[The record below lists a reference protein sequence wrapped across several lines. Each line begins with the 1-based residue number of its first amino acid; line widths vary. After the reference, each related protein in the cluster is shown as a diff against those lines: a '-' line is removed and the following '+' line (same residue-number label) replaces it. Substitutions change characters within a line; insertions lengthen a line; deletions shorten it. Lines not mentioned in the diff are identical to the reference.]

1 MDRLALRCFLIGADS
16 LLIECGDVLRERG
29 HAILGVISAAPR
41 VVRWAQ
47 QLGLPVLD
55 PASDYRGALD
65 AEPFD
70 YLFAITHL
78 AIIPADVLAKPR
90 RGAINFHD
98 GPLPRYAGLNAPAW
112 ALIHRE
118 REYGITWHEMTA
130 EVDAGRILKQ
140 RRFEIAEH
148 EVALTLNTRCF
159 EQGLESFAELIDEL
173 AEGREQYQTQ
183 DLGERSVFGRHDR
196 PLLGCLLNFQH
207 ASADLVA
214 LVRALDFGR
223 YPNPLGSPKI
233 SHRNQLVVVTQAEA
247 VDDVLGEH
255 CGQILTIDDE
265 RLRVA
270 TLDGA
275 IDLLAFADLAGN
287 KLSLS
292 QVVERLDLD
301 RGRSLDM
308 LNADQARELTE
319 LTLRMARHE
328 AYWTERMA
336 TLDPARVPSA
346 SGEACPLQTPGW
358 GALPIPVSVELAA
371 AFETFELSEVLA
383 TAWSVLLARRNDRD
397 GFDLTWSNDALREL
411 VGHWS
416 SWFAV
421 SVPWRVELQWHESF
435 ADNVQRLHDSL
446 ARLAQRGTFMHD
458 LIGRRPELAS
468 LRLPSV
474 AIHADTVLSNFEP
487 QPLTALALLVSRDG
501 RSVNLVYDHNVLSA
515 AAATQLQQQFLTLL
529 GQLAIEPRQLIS
541 QLQLVS
547 GEERHTL
554 LEQWNATEVEYPRE
568 LCIHQAIE
576 QRVALMPDA
585 VAVVCEGVSLTY
597 QELNRRA
604 NQLAAHLRARGVGPD
619 RLVGIHLQRSTDLV
633 VSILAV
639 HKSGGAYVP
648 LDPLYP
654 ADRIALMI
662 EDAAL
667 GVILSETAIVGQLP
681 SHRAEVVLVDAD
693 WPEIACHSEANV
705 PSKLNSQ
712 QLAYVIYTSGSTGKP
727 KGVMIEHRNV
737 LNFFAGM
744 DERIEHDPPGVWLAV
759 TSLSFDI
766 SVLELLWTL
775 SRGFKVVLFRDRERE
790 AMTPKVSV
798 SATPIDFSLFYFS
811 GDDCETGDDKYRLLL
826 DGARFADQ
834 NGFIAVWTPER
845 HFHAFGGLYPHP
857 AVTSAAVATITE
869 RVQIR
874 AGSVVLPLHHPAR
887 VAEAWSVVDN
897 LSHGRVGVAMAA
909 GWQPNDFVLM
919 PQNYGAAKE
928 ALFRDIDV
936 VRRLWSGAEVE
947 FTGPS
952 GTPVTI
958 RTLPRPIQTELPLWI
973 TTAGNLDTYIEA
985 GRIGANVL
993 THLLGQSVEELE
1005 PKIAAYRAARAEA
1018 GFDPTTGI
1026 VSLMLH
1032 TFVGPDEAAVREQVR
1047 GPLQKYLST
1056 SLNLL
1061 KKYAW
1066 SFPAFKRPANLP
1078 AEAGDEFQGLTSDEQ
1093 QALLD
1098 HAFERYYESSGL
1110 FGSADRCLTMIER
1123 LKGIGV
1129 NEVACLIDFGV
1140 ATSNV
1145 LEHLRYLNEL
1155 RKRANTPTTQPP
1167 LQSNDYSIAA
1177 QIVRHG
1183 VTHFQ
1188 CTPSMARMLLA
1199 QAESRAALSQVRHM
1213 LLGGEAFPLDL
1224 ARELTPLIGENVINM
1239 YGPTET
1245 TVWSTT
1251 QCVRGAPEMIPI
1263 GRPIANTRL
1272 YILDGQRQL
1281 VSLGSVGE
1289 LYIGGDSV
1297 ARGYLNRPELTASR
1311 FVDDPFVDSS
1321 GARMYRTGD
1330 LARYGADGVVEFL
1343 GRADHQIKIRGYRVE
1358 LGEIEARLA
1367 EYPRVRQCVVTAHE
1381 FAPGDQRLVAYL
1393 VSDAGEIAKE
1403 ALRDHLK
1410 QSLPEFMVPAHYMYL
1425 DELPLTPNGKIDRR
1439 ALPPPRS
1446 TPKPSSA
1453 SSRTVPGNALEAKLV
1468 QLWQSVLGRGEVG
1481 IDDNFFDV
1489 GGHSLLVVRLHR
1501 QIVKLVDTP
1510 VSLTDLYRFPTI
1522 RALVVHLTGDREAD
1536 EVKASAQ
1543 RGEKRREKL
1552 IARRQKS
1559 RLN

>member
-1 MDRLALRCFLIGADS
+1 MDRVSLSCFLIGADS

-29 HAILGVISAAPR
+29 HAIRGVISAAPR
-41 VVRWAQ
+41 VVRWARQ
-47 QLGLPVLD
+47 HGLAVLD
-55 PASDYRGALD
+55 PAGDYRAALD

-78 AIIPADVLAKPR
+78 AIIPTDVLAKPR

-118 REYGITWHEMTA
+118 REHGVTWHEMTA

-140 RRFEIAEH
+140 RRFEIAEQ
-148 EVALTLNTRCF
+148 EIALTLNTRCF
-159 EQGLESFAELIDEL
+159 ELGLETFAELIDEL
-173 AEGREQYQTQ
+173 AEGRAQYHPQ
-183 DLGERSVFGRHDR
+183 DLSERSVFSRDDR
-196 PLLGCLLNFQH
+196 PLAACLLNFQH

-214 LVRALDFGR
+214 MVRALDFGR
-223 YPNPLGSPKI
+223 YPNPLGSAKI
-233 SHRNQLVVVTQAEA
+233 AHRDQLAIVTHAQA
-247 VDDVLGEH
+247 VDDVVGEH
-255 CGQILTIDDE
+255 VGQILTIDDE

-270 TLDGA
+270 TQDGA
-275 IDLLAFADLAGN
+275 IDLLAFTDLEGHQ
-287 KLSLS
+287 LTLS

-301 RGRSLDM
+301 RGVTLDT
-308 LNADQARELTE
+308 LTPEHTRELTE

-328 AYWTERMA
+328 AYWAERLA

-346 SGEACPLQTPGW
+346 SGDACPLQEPQW
-358 GALPIPVSVELAA
+358 GALPIAVP
-371 AFETFELSEVLA
+371 FELCAGFDSFAPSEVLA
-383 TAWSVLLARRNDRD
+383 AAWSVLLARRNDRNV
-397 GFDLTWSNDALREL
+397 FDLAWSNAALGERT
-411 VGHWS
+411 GSWS
-416 SWFAV
+416 SWFAPA
-421 SVPWRVELQWHESF
+421 VPWRVELHWDESF
-435 ADNVQRLHDSL
+435 ADHVQRQHDSL
-446 ARLAQRGTFMHD
+446 ARLAQRGTYLRD
-458 LIGRRPELAS
+458 LVSRRPELATPRP
-468 LRLPSV
+468 LSV
-474 AIHADTVLSNFEP
+474 AIHADSALSSFQP
-487 QPLTALALLVSRDG
+487 QPLTALALLVARDG
-501 RSVNLVYDHNVLSA
+501 RSAQLVYDQNVLSA
-515 AAATQLQQQFLTLL
+515 PAATLLQQQFLTLL
-529 GQLAIEPRQLIS
+529 SQLAVEPRQCIS

-547 GEERHTL
+547 SAERHT
-554 LEQWNATEVEYPRE
+554 LEQWNATAVEYPRE
-568 LCIHQAIE
+568 MCIHQAIE
-576 QRVALMPDA
+576 QRVAQMPDA
-585 VAVVCEGVSLTY
+585 VALVCEDESLTY

-604 NQLAAHLRARGVGPD
+604 NQLAAHLRALGVGPD
-619 RLVGIHLQRSTDLV
+619 RLVGIHLLRSTDLV

-639 HKSGGAYVP
+639 HKAGGAYVP

-681 SHRAEVVLVDAD
+681 VHAAEVVLVDAD
-693 WPEIACHSEANV
+693 WPQIACHSEANEPTAV
-705 PSKLNSQ
+705 TNQ

-727 KGVMIEHRNV
+727 KGVMIEHRNAI
-737 LNFFAGM
+737 NFFAGM
-744 DERIEHDPPGVWLAV
+744 DERIVHEPPGVWLAV

-775 SRGFKVVLFRDRERE
+775 SRGFKVVLFRDRDRE
-790 AMTPKVSV
+790 ATAPKVSV

-826 DGARFADQ
+826 DGARYADQ

-919 PQNYGAAKE
+919 PQNYGAAKD
-928 ALFRDIDV
+928 AMFRDIEV
-936 VRRLWSGAEVE
+936 VRRLWSGTEVE
-947 FTGPS
+947 FPGPTGA
-952 GTPVTI
+952 PVTL
-958 RTLPRPIQTELPLWI
+958 RTLPRPIQSELPIWI
-973 TTAGNLDTYIEA
+973 TTAGNVETYIEA

-993 THLLGQSVEELE
+993 THLLGQSVEELA
-1005 PKIAAYRAARAEA
+1005 PKIAAYRAARAAA

-1066 SFPAFKRPANLP
+1066 SFPAFKRPENLP

-1093 QALLD
+1093 QAVLD
-1098 HAFERYYESSGL
+1098 HAFDRYYESSGL
-1110 FGSADRCLTMIER
+1110 FGSADRCLAMIER

-1140 ATSNV
+1140 PTPKV

-1155 RKRANTPTTQPP
+1155 RKRANSPTTLTALEP
-1167 LQSNDYSIAA
+1167 NDYSIAA

-1199 QAESRAALSQVRHM
+1199 QAESRDALGQVRHM

-1224 ARELTPLIGENVINM
+1224 ARELTPLIGENVLNM

-1251 QCVRGAPEMIPI
+1251 QRVKGAPDMIPI

-1272 YILDGQRQL
+1272 YILDGQQQP
-1281 VSLGSVGE
+1281 VSIGCVGE

-1297 ARGYLNRPELTASR
+1297 ARGYLNRPELTAQR
-1311 FVDDPFVDSS
+1311 FVNDSFVAER

-1343 GRADHQIKIRGYRVE
+1343 GRVDQQIKIRGYRVE
-1358 LGEIEARLA
+1358 LGEIEARFS
-1367 EYPRVRQCVVTAHE
+1367 EYPGVRQCVVTAHE

-1393 VSDAGEIAKE
+1393 VSDVGEIAKE
-1403 ALRDHLK
+1403 ALRNHLR

-1439 ALPPPRS
+1439 ALPAPRS
-1446 TPKPSSA
+1446 TPKTA
-1453 SSRTVPGNALEAKLV
+1453 SVVSRTVPGNTLEAKLV
-1468 QLWQSVLGRGEVG
+1468 QLWQNVLGRGEVG

-1501 QIVKLVDTP
+1501 QLAKVIDAP

-1522 RALVVHLTGDREAD
+1522 RSLVVHLTNDREAD
-1536 EVKASAQ
+1536 EVRESAQ
-1543 RGEKRREKL
+1543 RGQQRREKL
-1552 IARRQKS
+1552 MARRQKS